1 MNGLKPIRSQA
12 AHSVAIVL
20 LGLGCYANT
29 LGNGFVFDDS
39 AYLASAMVREL
50 EIGEIFAA
58 NWLGL
63 DIYRPLALLS
73 LGCDFLLYGEAPMG
87 FHLTNALLHAIN
99 GLLLYALARE
109 LVSHGQAA
117 LWAALVYICHPLQ
130 TEVVGWVSARGD
142 LLASSFFLGGFLAY
156 LSGRRTASWAL
167 YAAAVLSKET
177 AVILPA
183 VLLLHACWIE
193 RAAGGWWTRV
203 TDWCKSHWGYAVAL
217 GAVLALRFGVLGGAD
232 ASAGPASTNFLA
244 ELDIA
249 PRWATVVAIWARYAL
264 LLAVPVR
271 LSADYSFASIPPVAS
286 LLDPWFIAGL
296 IFVAASVVLP
306 WWTRSRSLAFATAFL
321 WMSLLPVSNVFVL
334 APSGMAERY
343 LHLGLIAATLAIG
356 WGVARAPVLLRLW
369 PLGGVVVLLL
379 SAATIGRNRDW
390 RSDLSLFSAVLE
402 YYPDNARAHDNLAY
416 SYYRR
421 GDFGRAVYHYQRA
434 IDIQPTRLR
443 AHLNLGMLYSQAR
456 RYDAALASF
465 KTALA
470 LHPTHVETHFN
481 TGLIYQKMQ
490 RYAEAIGH
498 YRAVLDLDPGHA
510 KTRYNIGRAYERTDR
525 LSEAVGQ
532 YNALIELNP
541 AAAKAYYRLG
551 EVYYRLG
558 NFRQMTESWTALLRI
573 EPDHANARRVREII
587 GQNSRSE

>member
-1 MNGLKPIRSQA
+1 M
-12 AHSVAIVL
+12 
-20 LGLGCYANT
+20 
-29 LGNGFVFDDS
+29 
-39 AYLASAMVREL
+39 
-50 EIGEIFAA
+50 
-58 NWLGL
+58 
-63 DIYRPLALLS
+63 
-73 LGCDFLLYGEAPMG
+73 
-87 FHLTNALLHAIN
+87 
-99 GLLLYALARE
+99 
-109 LVSHGQAA
+109 
-117 LWAALVYICHPLQ
+117 
-130 TEVVGWVSARGD
+130 
-142 LLASSFFLGGFLAY
+142 
-156 LSGRRTASWAL
+156 
-167 YAAAVLSKET
+167 
-177 AVILPA
+177 
-183 VLLLHACWIE
+183 
-193 RAAGGWWTRV
+193 
-203 TDWCKSHWGYAVAL
+203 
-217 GAVLALRFGVLGGAD
+217 
-232 ASAGPASTNFLA
+232 
-244 ELDIA
+244 
-249 PRWATVVAIWARYAL
+249 VAIWARYAL

-286 LLDPWFIAGL
+286 PLDPWFIAGL
-296 IFVAASVVLP
+296 IFVTASVALP

-321 WMSLLPVSNVFVL
+321 WLSLLPVSNVFVL

-443 AHLNLGMLYSQAR
+443 AHFNLGMLYSQAR

-558 NFRQMTESWTALLRI
+558 NIRQMTESWTALLRI